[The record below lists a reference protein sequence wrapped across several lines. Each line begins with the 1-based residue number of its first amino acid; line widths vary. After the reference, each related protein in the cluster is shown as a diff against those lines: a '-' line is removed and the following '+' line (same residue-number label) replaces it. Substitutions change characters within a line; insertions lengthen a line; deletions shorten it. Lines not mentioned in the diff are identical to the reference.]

1 MAATHAPQP
10 IVLVIDDER
19 GPRESLR
26 ILLKNRYCV
35 FCADNV
41 DAGLDLLRQSQPDVV
56 IMDIRMPGKSGLE
69 GLAELRRVDPSVSV
83 VMLTG
88 FGTLETAQEAIRLGA
103 NDYVCKPFDTVQME
117 QVIIRNVQRTRLE
130 RTHRNA
136 ERELAKLNR
145 QLLEELDRK
154 QNMAELGQKSAELV
168 HDLRNPLTVVM
179 GSVEMLA
186 DQLAQS
192 RERLGTQ
199 WPEMEA
205 YLEMIQKSV
214 NRCKELADLWLTLG
228 KRDPQRMK
236 PMHVRRLVEDVLQS
250 VSPVASN
257 QGVRIEVFM
266 DESDGEIAVDSV
278 QMLRALHNVL
288 TNAIEA
294 VTGTQGMIRVSCRR
308 HEDRVEIRVEDNGC
322 GISEEDANRVFE
334 PYYTTKKLTGTGL
347 GLFITKKVVEDH
359 HGTIELQSTPAVGT
373 AISIQLPLLERPEVA
388 TA

>member
-1 MAATHAPQP
+1 
-10 IVLVIDDER
+10 
-19 GPRESLR
+19 
-26 ILLKNRYCV
+26 
-35 FCADNV
+35 
-41 DAGLDLLRQSQPDVV
+41 
-56 IMDIRMPGKSGLE
+56 
-69 GLAELRRVDPSVSV
+69 
-83 VMLTG
+83 
-88 FGTLETAQEAIRLGA
+88 
-103 NDYVCKPFDTVQME
+103 
-117 QVIIRNVQRTRLE
+117 
-130 RTHRNA
+130 
-136 ERELAKLNR
+136 
-145 QLLEELDRK
+145 
-154 QNMAELGQKSAELV
+154 
-168 HDLRNPLTVVM
+168 M

-294 VTGTQGMIRVSCRR
+294 VTGTKGMIRVSCRR

>member
-1 MAATHAPQP
+1 MANHAPQP
-10 IVLVIDDER
+10 VILVIDDER

-26 ILLKNRYCV
+26 ILLKHRYCV
-35 FCADNV
+35 LCADNV
-41 DAGLDLLRQSQPDVV
+41 DAGLDLLRQSQPDAV
-56 IMDIRMPGKSGLE
+56 IMDIRMPGKTGLE
-69 GLAELRRVDPSVSV
+69 GLAELRRVDPCVSV
-83 VMLTG
+83 IMLTG

-103 NDYVCKPFDTVQME
+103 NDYVCKPFDTVEME

-154 QNMAELGQKSAELV
+154 QSMAELGQKSAELV

-179 GSVEMLA
+179 GSVEMLS

-199 WPEMEA
+199 WPETEA

-214 NRCKELADLWLTLG
+214 NRCKELADLWLSLG

-250 VSPVASN
+250 VSPVAST
-257 QGVRIEVFM
+257 QGVRIEM
-266 DESDGEIAVDSV
+266 DMDDTDGEIAVDSI

-294 VTGTQGMIRVSCRR
+294 VTSKQGVIRVSCRR
-308 HEDRVEIRVEDNGC
+308 QENRVEIRVEDNGC
-322 GISEEDANRVFE
+322 GISEEDASRVFE

-359 HGTIELQSTPAVGT
+359 HGSIELKSTPEVGT
-373 AISIQLPLLERPEVA
+373 AICIQLPLLDRPEVA
-388 TA
+388 SA